1 MTTIAPGTERI
12 AATLAE
18 LFSRELQ
25 AAETNARLSDTA
37 AGNEMI
43 RDLLQEVATTA
54 RRHAEALSARHL
66 ELSGSAP
73 RSTGEALA
81 QHVCA
86 TPSQALQQAFE
97 VLSGLVIRYA
107 ALLPVANRFRDSP
120 ITAPAGTTSHLV
132 RDHIQAHVTSMG
144 RIAGLI
150 QHAVLA
156 ALNADGFECRC
167 TCPACGIGLCVC
179 GLGARSILN
188 EAWVAARPE
197 PASNAVLL
205 SQPRGSSAAAT
216 AGIENGDILEEV
228 DGTPLE
234 TFVQLQTTLK
244 SHEIGDGVKLGI
256 RRGTRSITA
265 QVLRAPDIGDGTLP
279 LDCEVP
285 SGQVFY
291 LDRARDLQQRLRRR
305 NGKER
310 AGSGVASLSARET
323 QVLRILADGATNPM
337 IAEKLG
343 ISRPT
348 VARHVANILVKLNA
362 TNRSEATAIAVAA
375 GFGAEP

>member
-1 MTTIAPGTERI
+1 MTTIAPETERI
-12 AATLAE
+12 AAALAE
-18 LFSRELQ
+18 LFSHELQ
-25 AAETNARLSDTA
+25 SADTIARLSEVA
-37 AGNEMI
+37 AGNGMV
-43 RDLLQEVATTA
+43 RDLLGEVAATA
-54 RRHAEALSARHL
+54 RAHSASVAARHK
-66 ELSGSAP
+66 ELTGSAP
-73 RSTGEALA
+73 QSTGEAQDRS
-81 QHVCA
+81 QHA
-86 TPSQALQQAFE
+86 TPSAALQQGFE

-120 ITAPAGTTSHLV
+120 ITAPSGTTSHLV
-132 RDHIQAHVTSMG
+132 RDHIQSHITYMG

-156 ALNADGFECRC
+156 ELTAEGFECRC

-179 GLGARSILN
+179 GIGARSVLS

-197 PASNAVLL
+197 PASGTVVL
-205 SQPRGSSAAAT
+205 SHPRKSSAAAA
-216 AGIENGDILEEV
+216 AGIENGDLLEEI
-228 DGTPLE
+228 GSAPLE

-244 SHEIGDGVKLGI
+244 SHEIGSTVKLGI
-256 RRGTRSITA
+256 RRGMKPITM
-265 QVLRAPDIGDGTLP
+265 QVVRTPDIGEGTLP

-310 AGSGVASLSARET
+310 VGSGVASLSAREIL
-323 QVLRILADGATNPM
+323 VLRILADGATNPM

-362 TNRSEATAIAVAA
+362 TNRSEATAIAIAA